1 MKKQL
6 YIADLT
12 EGTMFI
18 EPFLVRSKQLNTG
31 RTGQK
36 YMSLVMVDSTG
47 TVDAKVWDNA
57 EFLSGQFEP
66 GDIVEVN
73 GEVLMYKGQKQ
84 FRVQKLRRLDPGSV
98 HMEDFIPSSV
108 VSPEIMIEELK
119 ELYRQNVTD
128 AHLLAL
134 IGAFFN
140 RKDIITSF
148 MTAPGGKAIH
158 HVSRGGLLEHTLS
171 MARLGVMVADHYG
184 DRIDKSMLLTGVLLH
199 DVGKIFELGGV
210 AAYEYTD
217 RGRLVGHLVIGIE
230 IINELLAGIPDFPE
244 VYTLVLKHLIA
255 SHHGI
260 PEYGAIRQPQTMEAL
275 VLSFIDDLDAKV
287 NSFAGIFATMGEDE
301 AWSGY
306 NKLYERPLYDWR
318 SALPKAA
325 RNNIGDQ
332 DVSPAATAPVAPR
345 SKTRPLTNQE
355 NPLKGKLEIPADL
368 LNLVK
373 PK

>member
-1 MKKQL
+1 M
-6 YIADLT
+6 

-36 YMSLVMVDSTG
+36 YMSLILVDATG
-47 TVDAKVWDNA
+47 SVDAKVWDNA

-66 GDIVEVN
+66 GDIVEIN

-84 FRVQKLRRLDPGSV
+84 FRVAKLRRLDPGSV
-98 HMEDFIPSSV
+98 HMEDFIPSSAV
-108 VSPEIMIEELK
+108 PPETMLEELK
-119 ELYRQNVTD
+119 ELCRQHITD
-128 AHLLAL
+128 PHLLKL
-134 IGAFFN
+134 VGAFFK
-140 RKDIITSF
+140 RTDLIDSY

-171 MARLGVMVADHYG
+171 MARLAVMVADHYG
-184 DRIDKSMLLTGVLLH
+184 NRIDKSMLLTGVLLH

-230 IINELLAGIPDFPE
+230 IINELLTDITDFPE
-244 VYTLVLKHLIA
+244 VYVLVLKHLIA

-287 NSFAGIFATMGEDE
+287 NSFAGIFDTMGEDE

-306 NKLYERPLYDWR
+306 NKLYERPLYDWKA
-318 SALPKAA
+318 ALPKTSRSA
-325 RNNIGDQ
+325 GQ
-332 DVSPAATAPVAPR
+332 DESSPAAAGAAVPPR
-345 SKTRPLTNQE
+345 SKTRPPANHE
-355 NPLKGKLEIPADL
+355 KPLKGKLDIPADL